1 MKDWTKGF
9 RDMILPC
16 GYLKY
21 DVCQGTYAC
30 ECSNGYWMTS
40 EAMPSKDGDKA
51 IDEETEVIDQPGE
64 DLTDP
69 TEEVDDTKEDENV
82 DDQKDI
88 EEKEEVQSENNDT
101 ADEQDILVDEIVPSP
116 E

>member
-1 MKDWTKGF
+1 MDHLGAVSPQGFAERVPPFNPQIEAEGEYLSLYKKNYSTVRIDENCEEKIVCRFFSMKDWTKGF

-51 IDEETEVIDQPGE
+51 IDEETEVID
-64 DLTDP
+64 
-69 TEEVDDTKEDENV
+69 
-82 DDQKDI
+82 
-88 EEKEEVQSENNDT
+88 
-101 ADEQDILVDEIVPSP
+101 
-116 E
+116 